1 MAKKINPNN
10 FRSERAHELRQIASI
25 LERSAVCENV
35 SAIYSV
41 IEHCKNNCPSGANS
55 WGYDFS
61 KLIFRID
68 TQKHTQPE
76 DILGLDLELSVSL
89 TGICH
94 NDDYDDDSILSLAV
108 DFVISGKRASG
119 GVSFCSWHHDRHI
132 EGTADEDTYFA
143 HPHYHFQHGGNKM
156 WGEGDF
162 GEVLV
167 FESPRIAHPPLDG
180 ILAIDYVVS
189 NFCGNKWRKLL
200 DDGEYVNLIKNAQK
214 RLWRP
219 YAVSTASRWC
229 NDVSSNWLPQN
240 LWPQLIM

>member
-1 MAKKINPNN
+1 MAKVNSNS
-10 FRSERAHELRQIASI
+10 FRIDRARELRQIASI
-25 LERSAVCENV
+25 LERTLVCVDV
-35 SAIYSV
+35 SAINSV
-41 IEHCKNNCPSGANS
+41 IEHCKSNCPSGVDS
-55 WGYDFS
+55 WGYDIS

-68 TQKHTQPE
+68 NQKHTQPK

-89 TGICH
+89 TGTCH
-94 NDDYDDDSILSLAV
+94 NEDYDVDSIRSLAV

-119 GVSFCSWHHDRHI
+119 GSCYCSWHHDRHI
-132 EGTADEDTYFA
+132 DGDEDPQFA

-156 WGEGDF
+156 WGDVDF
-162 GEVLV
+162 GEALV

-200 DDGEYVNLIKNAQK
+200 EDGEYVNLVENAQK

-219 YAVSTASRWC
+219 YAISTASKWC
-229 NDVSSNWLPQN
+229 PDLSKSWLPQN